1 VITSSFSIDGGSD
14 WIGLALVRRQALAA
28 GRLRAGEGAG
38 APWLE
43 LSLPERFVAPP
54 VGAGSA
60 ASRP

>member
-1 VITSSFSIDGGSD
+1 MEPKPPQPK
-14 WIGLALVRRQALAA
+14 LLRQWVTERIRADILE

-54 VGAGSA
+54 VGSGSA